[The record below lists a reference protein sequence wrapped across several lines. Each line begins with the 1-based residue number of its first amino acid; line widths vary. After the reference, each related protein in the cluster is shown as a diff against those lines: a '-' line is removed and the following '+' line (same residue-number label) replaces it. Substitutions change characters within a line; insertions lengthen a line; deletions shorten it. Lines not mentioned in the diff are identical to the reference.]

1 MTRFLAPILIL
12 VFGFVGV
19 ASAQQWL
26 VVRDKTGKC
35 EIMKTKPESIILAGP
50 FSSKGEAEKALK
62 ESCPHSKPE
71 QK

>member
-1 MTRFLAPILIL
+1 MTKIFISILML
-12 VFGFVGV
+12 VFGFVGS

-26 VVRDKTGKC
+26 VLRDKAGKC
-35 EIMKTKPESIILAGP
+35 EIMKTKPETLILAGP

>member
-1 MTRFLAPILIL
+1 MTKVSAFMLIL
-12 VFGFVGV
+12 VFAFVGV

-26 VVRDKTGKC
+26 VVRDKVGKC
-35 EIMKTKPESIILAGP
+35 EIMKTKPETLILAGP

-71 QK
+71 QR